1 MEAWDEI
8 NNYEGMGVMYKI
20 GQKIVY
26 PMLGAG
32 TIQSIEKKEVLG
44 KVNEY
49 YTVKI
54 SFGEVVASVPV
65 QSAEEVGLR
74 DLMQPDEVD
83 KVIAFIREYIPCDCL
98 NWNKRYRENMNKLKS
113 GNVYEIAEVAKAL
126 FIRDKEQGLS
136 TGERKIF
143 MNAKQI
149 ILSEI
154 MLVKELSLKE
164 AEEIV
169 IYF

>member
-1 MEAWDEI
+1 M
-8 NNYEGMGVMYKI
+8 YEV

-44 KVNEY
+44 KTSEY

-54 SFGEVVASVPV
+54 SFGEVIAMVPV
-65 QSAEEVGLR
+65 HAAEEVGLR
-74 DLMQPDEVD
+74 DLMKPSEID
-83 KVIAFIREYIPCDCL
+83 KVISFIKEYVPCDCL

-154 MLVKELSLKE
+154 MLVKELSLQE
-164 AEEIV
+164 AEEII